1 MSNKLFSLDLISP
14 EILIQIKKGFT
25 VRPLERSDYDKGFS
39 CFDVGFL
46 KVLSQLTTTGN
57 ITRSEFNNRFDYLL
71 KHNHEYFTIV
81 IEDTS
86 NSKIVGAGTIFVERK
101 FIHHNG
107 LVGHIEDI
115 VTDSSYRGF
124 NLGKIIIE
132 TLKYI
137 GEKTGC
143 YKSILFFI

>member
-1 MSNKLFSLDLISP
+1 MIRVLFWFHI
-14 EILIQIKKGFT
+14 
-25 VRPLERSDYDKGFS
+25 
-39 CFDVGFL
+39 GFL

-57 ITRSEFNNRFDYLL
+57 ITRSEFNNRFDYL
-71 KHNHEYFTIV
+71 KQHNHEYFTIV
-81 IEDTS
+81 IEDLV
-86 NSKIVGAGTIFVERK
+86 NQKIVGAGTIFVERK

-115 VTDSSYRGF
+115 VTDSACRGL

-132 TLKYI
+132 SLKYI

-143 YKSILFFI
+143 YKSLFF